1 MPETSVLELALRLIF
16 SLGVVLAIMA
26 GAAMVLKRTKGFGG
40 AMRRQHS
47 RLDVVARQPL
57 GKHASLAIVHT
68 GGREL
73 VLGVTGQSISLL
85 VDRDAPETPETP
97 GDDPSDPVTTP
108 GTAIVSGFAA
118 LPAWKN
124 LLDTMR
130 DRTVRR
136 S

>member
-57 GKHASLAIVHT
+57 GKNASLAIVHT

-85 VDRDAPETPETP
+85 VDRDAPDTPE
-97 GDDPSDPVTTP
+97 DDPSDPTTTP